1 MYLRHL
7 VYCFGRTVQVL
18 QTLEGCNMK
27 YVFAGIV
34 LCIILIYAVARARSM
49 VTGKQSHNLAMFD
62 IAICGVLLFLGVGFV
77 IFSLIWDVL
86 KTLSILIR

>member
-1 MYLRHL
+1 MR
-7 VYCFGRTVQVL
+7 
-18 QTLEGCNMK
+18 

-34 LCIILIYAVARARSM
+34 LCILLIYAVARARSM

-62 IAICGVLLFLGVGFV
+62 IAMCGVLLFLGVGFV

-86 KTLSILIR
+86 KTLSILVR